1 MEMSEFSLKEMTL
14 GERMVRAAKLAVEM
28 HLGQSG
34 NGMTKTSRTT
44 TAATNR
50 IGGAGLSEVTEDL
63 RRARTESSTGA
74 REPQSSRAP
83 RVFYDYAAAQTS
95 REGAD

>member
-1 MEMSEFSLKEMTL
+1 MHELKLTTL
-14 GERMVRAAKLAVEM
+14 GERMVRAAQLAVQM
-28 HLGQSG
+28 HLAGDE
-34 NGMTKTSRTT
+34 MKKTSRTT

-50 IGGAGLSEVTEDL
+50 IGGAGLLKVTEDH

-74 REPQSSRAP
+74 REPLRSRAP
-83 RVFYDYAAAQTS
+83 RVFYDYAAAQTC